1 MKENI
6 LVISGT
12 IVAAIL
18 IAVTVML
25 GIGVDNDAPVI
36 NFEEK
41 IAYDDKQP
49 IAALLEGVSAYDG
62 RDGDVTSSIMVESL
76 IVLDNGKEAKVT
88 YTAKDKNNNIVKA
101 SRVVA
106 YSGSGQSIYASSTVA
121 ISNEDLTAGDL
132 PLTTQAPTVT
142 PTEPPTTE
150 APTEA
155 VTEPTTPEETTTA
168 EPETTTAAPT
178 VAAGGEA
185 PVLTMVTHE
194 GSINVGGFFNVASY
208 VSNITDNND
217 TREELFRR
225 IGIEGTY
232 DSYTSGDYTF
242 YVYCIDSDRNISN
255 KETFV
260 LHVTD

>member
-1 MKENI
+1 MRDNI
-6 LVISGT
+6 LTIGGVIA
-12 IVAAIL
+12 VAIL
-18 IAVTVML
+18 LAITIML
-25 GIGVDNDAPVI
+25 SVGVDNDAPEI
-36 NFEEK
+36 SFAGE
-41 IAYDDKQP
+41 ISYDDKQP
-49 IAALLEGVSAYDG
+49 IVALLEGVTATDN

-76 IVLDNGKEAKVT
+76 IVLDNGVEAKVT
-88 YTAKDKNNNIVKA
+88 YTAKDNNNNIAKA

-106 YSGSGQSIYASSTVA
+106 YSGSGKSIYASSTAV
-121 ISNEDLTAGDL
+121 ISNEDLNSGE
-132 PLTTQAPTVT
+132 VVI
-142 PTEPPTTE
+142 TEAPTTE
-150 APTEA
+150 APTTAAPTQAPTTEA
-155 VTEPTTPEETTTA
+155 PTPEETTTA

-178 VAAGGEA
+178 QAAGGEA
-185 PVLTMVTHE
+185 PVLTMTAHE

-232 DSYTSGDYTF
+232 DSYTAGDYTF

-260 LHVTD
+260 LHVTN